1 MSLWS
6 NRDFK
11 LKKNI
16 VYYRTDEKIIANELY
31 KIVVAELVK
40 LSMLISQSAYLEQEA
55 AFLSG
60 KHETSC
66 GNKNKLKDTGK

>member
-1 MSLWS
+1 M
-6 NRDFK
+6 
-11 LKKNI
+11 
-16 VYYRTDEKIIANELY
+16 
-31 KIVVAELVK
+31 VAELVK

-66 GNKNKLKDTGK
+66 GNKNKLKDTGKKTRKNI